1 MLQWCRQH
9 RVDYY
14 PLVVMMIEARDLVND
29 KENRYFMSPATAPV
43 RVFIYTKYSAMKTL
57 CAGAFTGRDGFAQ
70 RT

>member
-29 KENRYFMSPATAPV
+29 QENRYFMSW
-43 RVFIYTKYSAMKTL
+43 
-57 CAGAFTGRDGFAQ
+57 
-70 RT
+70 